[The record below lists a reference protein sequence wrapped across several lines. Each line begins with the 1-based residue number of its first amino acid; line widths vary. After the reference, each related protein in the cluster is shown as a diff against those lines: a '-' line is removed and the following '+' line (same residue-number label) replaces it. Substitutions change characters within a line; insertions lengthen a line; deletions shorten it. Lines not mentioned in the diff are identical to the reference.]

1 MTLAKIC
8 SRDAAHASSQTPIS
22 SIVRLML
29 ERNVGTVVVVDD
41 ARRPIGIVTDRD
53 LVLRV
58 LHPGL
63 DPKTTQVDE
72 VMTRNVRSMPASSA
86 ANEALGVMRQL
97 GVRRLPVVGV
107 RGELFGIVSV
117 DDVLQLA
124 AEELGSLSLV
134 LAHSVGGARLPVRS
148 GNGSKRPD
156 ASVIPRARGE
166 AEC

>member
-1 MTLAKIC
+1 MNLTKIC
-8 SRDAAHASSQTPIS
+8 SRDAVHASPHASVV
-22 SIVRLML
+22 SIARSMS

-58 LHPGL
+58 LHPGR
-63 DPKTTQVDE
+63 DPKTTTVDE
-72 VMTRNVRSMPASSA
+72 VMTRNVRSMPASA
-86 ANEALGVMRQL
+86 APEEALGVMRQL
-97 GVRRLPVVGV
+97 GIRRLPVVGV

-148 GNGSKRPD
+148 GDARKRDGS
-156 ASVIPRARGE
+156 SVIPRARGE

>member
-8 SRDAAHASSQTPIS
+8 SRDAAQATPQTLIS
-22 SIVRLML
+22 SIVRTMRD
-29 ERNVGTVVVVDD
+29 RNIGSVVIVDD

-53 LVLRV
+53 LAIRV
-58 LHPGL
+58 LEPGL
-63 DPKTTQVDE
+63 DPKATLADA
-72 VMTRNVRSMPASSA
+72 VMTRNVRTMPASAS
-86 ANEALGVMRQL
+86 ANEALETMRQL

-117 DDVLQLA
+117 DDVLQRV

-134 LAHSVGGARLPVRS
+134 LAHSVGGARLPVRR
-148 GNGSKRPD
+148 GNGVSKDGSPMSR
-156 ASVIPRARGE
+156 SQGE

>member
-8 SRDAAHASSQTPIS
+8 SRDAAQATSQTPVS
-22 SIVRLML
+22 SIVRSML

-63 DPKTTQVDE
+63 DPKTTLVDA
-72 VMTRNVRSMPASSA
+72 VMTRNVRTMPASA
-86 ANEALGVMRQL
+86 APNEALGVMRQL
-97 GVRRLPVVGV
+97 GVRRLPLVGV

-134 LAHSVGGARLPVRS
+134 LAHSVGGAGLPVRS
-148 GNGSKRPD
+148 GNGAKRSD
-156 ASVIPRARGE
+156 SSVIPRARGE